1 MFRTLKLY
9 FTNRPYYEQWK
20 RYKKLQKTMRKK
32 LVQQAKEFCPWSGAY
47 LHDMVKTMLEF
58 YYETYK
64 AGDCCWCVEES
75 TQKKAAQLA
84 KTLEYV
90 EELQAIDEME
100 CSDLLDLAHKEPSF
114 EKWVE
119 KWEKKNDCTAT
130 SDMML
135 YGLAYEYFEQK
146 YTKAIY
152 KTIGEHI
159 WEWCD

>member
-64 AGDCCWCVEES
+64 ASHSWHTGMPSCY
-75 TQKKAAQLA
+75 T
-84 KTLEYV
+84 
-90 EELQAIDEME
+90 
-100 CSDLLDLAHKEPSF
+100 DLCRYIPL
-114 EKWVE
+114 
-119 KWEKKNDCTAT
+119 
-130 SDMML
+130 
-135 YGLAYEYFEQK
+135 
-146 YTKAIY
+146 
-152 KTIGEHI
+152 
-159 WEWCD
+159 